1 MNVDLH
7 VHTIERSPCATV
19 SEIYQIET
27 AIAAGLDGI
36 AITDH
41 HTLVPRKRLL
51 TLNEKYAPFKIFTGI
66 EISAGPNDWLVLG
79 IDDPAIQRKDWR
91 YPDLLDFVRVR
102 NGYIILAHPFRHSP
116 DLGDD
121 LETYRPDGIEERSI
135 NTPVHRRED
144 ICAVAARLGL
154 ALFANSDAHFP
165 GAVGSFSNRLPR
177 PARDDEELVEVLGE
191 LKMEID
197 PCPEPRDRW
206 R

>member
-41 HTLVPRKRLL
+41 HILVPRKRLL
-51 TLNEKYAPFKIFTGI
+51 ALNEKYAPFKIFTGI

-91 YPDLLDFVRVR
+91 YPDLLDFVRAR
-102 NGYIILAHPFRHSP
+102 DGYIILAHPFRYRP
-116 DLGDD
+116 NLDDD
-121 LETYRPDGIEERSI
+121 LETYRPDGIEELSI
-135 NTPVHRRED
+135 NTPAHRREE
-144 ICAVAARLGL
+144 IRSIAGRLGL

-165 GAVGSFSNRLPR
+165 GAVGGFSNRLPR
-177 PARDDEELVEVLGE
+177 TAGDDKELVEVLKE
-191 LKMEID
+191 MRMEVAA
-197 PCPEPRDRW
+197 CPGGNGR
-206 R
+206 